1 MLYWV
6 AGATAVVVLAIRLVY
21 RYQSGRCSSH
31 RKLVGKT
38 VIVTGASAGIG
49 KEAARDLA
57 RRGARV
63 ILACRNINK
72 AQKVA
77 DDIMRTT
84 GNRKVVVRK
93 LDTSDLASVR
103 RFARGILATETALH
117 VLVNNAGI
125 YGMSEKKLTADGLEL
140 TMATN
145 HFGHFLLTNTLLGL
159 LKASAPSRVVNVSSM
174 LHRLYTSLDPDDLN
188 YEKKPY
194 PGANGAYS
202 NSKLANVLFTREL
215 SRKIRSTGVTSN
227 SVHPGVVL
235 TDIMFKEGANK
246 ILGYICAC
254 IIWLLAKDAELGAQ
268 TLIYLA
274 VSEDVN
280 GISGKYFVD
289 CQESNTSDLAK
300 DSGLAKKLWEVSEQL
315 VKLRPEE
322 RHY

>member
-145 HFGHFLLTNTLLGL
+145 HFGHFLLTNMLLGL

-194 PGANGAYS
+194 PGANSAYS